1 MRKHLMY
8 VVVVALSVAVAACA
22 TKHEPRGLTGE
33 YADRQSDAYSAL
45 QRANAAFNH
54 KDYAT
59 VIRELQPLAQ
69 QGNAEAQSRLG
80 VMYVEGLGVAKDEA
94 VAMRLFRQAAA
105 QGYVPAQSNVGRMY
119 AEGLGVAR
127 DEAEAARLFRQAAAQ
142 GHAPAQN
149 NLGYMYAEGRGVAK
163 DEAEA
168 VRLFRQAAAQG
179 HALAQ
184 YYLGNMYAE
193 GRGVARDLAEAQRW
207 YAQATERF
215 PAGPR
220 RDRAI
225 EARDRVARQLAAVAP
240 SAPVSVLSGTLNAE
254 ELPLVKAGGVYE
266 LSVEINGVL
275 KLPFVLDSGA
285 AEVNMPA
292 DVVMTLLR
300 TGTIKET
307 DFLPGATYVLADG
320 SKLKS
325 PRFIIRRLQIG
336 QHSITNVS
344 ASVGN
349 VPSTPLLGQSLL
361 AKLGTW
367 GIDNQRQVLIIRPGR
382 P

>member
-1 MRKHLMY
+1 M
-8 VVVVALSVAVAACA
+8 
-22 TKHEPRGLTGE
+22 
-33 YADRQSDAYSAL
+33 
-45 QRANAAFNH
+45 
-54 KDYAT
+54 
-59 VIRELQPLAQ
+59 
-69 QGNAEAQSRLG
+69 
-80 VMYVEGLGVAKDEA
+80 
-94 VAMRLFRQAAA
+94 
-105 QGYVPAQSNVGRMY
+105 
-119 AEGLGVAR
+119 
-127 DEAEAARLFRQAAAQ
+127 
-142 GHAPAQN
+142 
-149 NLGYMYAEGRGVAK
+149 
-163 DEAEA
+163 
-168 VRLFRQAAAQG
+168 RLFRQAAAQG